1 MSSANLKE
9 TPKKVYK
16 SCSAPSN
23 TCRLCRS
30 VCESKYL
37 KNLYNKANCQ
47 LLTMAETIY
56 GCKLPCDDEL
66 PRLICRPCE
75 RRLNNFKAF
84 KTVVCDSQTAFSRTK
99 RCIVISPSAETTAPK
114 SSRRIPTSPAQN
126 PRRRGLLFDP
136 PLLSTENLAPPQVNR
151 R

>member
-1 MSSANLKE
+1 MSSAKLKE

-23 TCRLCRS
+23 TCRLCQS

-37 KNLYNKANCQ
+37 KNLYNKSNCQ

-56 GCKLPCDDEL
+56 SCKLPCDDEL

-84 KTVVCDSQTAFSRTK
+84 KDGFPVLARSSSQLAASACMSTFSQ
-99 RCIVISPSAETTAPK
+99 S
-114 SSRRIPTSPAQN
+114 QY
-126 PRRRGLLFDP
+126 
-136 PLLSTENLAPPQVNR
+136 
-151 R
+151 